1 MIKEDK
7 QTIRRHIRE
16 KKKQVSFKEK
26 KIRSQKIWQKLEQ
39 NNVFKAANSL
49 MLYWSMKDEVHTH
62 DFIKKWY
69 PEKQIILPAV
79 NGDYLDLKIYQGP
92 ESMKKGA
99 SFGIL
104 EPAGKTFHDVQ
115 SIDLIIVPGVA
126 FDRQKNRLGRG
137 KAYYDKLLESYQG
150 PKYGVCFDF
159 QLITRVPADA
169 HDIKMD
175 SVITDSEKE

>member
-1 MIKEDK
+1 MTIQDK
-7 QTIRRHIRE
+7 QAIRRLIRE
-16 KKKQVSFKEK
+16 KKKQVSFEEK
-26 KIRSQKIWQKLEQ
+26 KIRSQKIWQKLEHEE
-39 NNVFKAANSL
+39 VFKAAKTL
-49 MLYWSMKDEVHTH
+49 MFYWSMKDEVHTH
-62 DFIKKWY
+62 DFIKKWH

-104 EPAGKTFHDVQ
+104 EPAGKNFHDVQ

-126 FDRQKNRLGRG
+126 FDRQNNRLGRG
-137 KAYYDKLLESYQG
+137 KAYYDKLLKSYSG

-159 QLITRVPADA
+159 QLVNHVPTDKY
-169 HDIKMD
+169 DIKMD
-175 SVITDSEKE
+175 SVITDSEKD